1 MVIMGSVKT
10 NFWIG
15 ALAALTLIYGAAYTL
30 WMYKRVIFGAVA
42 NPEVAQLKDVNK
54 RELLILVILATA
66 VLGFGLY
73 PEPFIA
79 VVHQAANDLIVQAAQ
94 SKL

>member
-1 MVIMGSVKT
+1 MPLL
-10 NFWIG
+10 
-15 ALAALTLIYGAAYTL
+15 AL
-30 WMYKRVIFGAVA
+30 
-42 NPEVAQLKDVNK
+42 
-54 RELLILVILATA
+54 A